1 MAPMKITP
9 DSSLLTAL
17 SNSPLHTGERKRA
30 TPDQGQIRQNT
41 DKADIAAKDDLIRR
55 ALADGNLRQQAVKM
69 AQAKRDAVSTMD
81 LGGPRGSV
89 TREVPFP
96 GGGNADSDSKPQFK
110 RLGQLLDLRV

>member
-9 DSSLLTAL
+9 DSSLFTAL

-41 DKADIAAKDDLIRR
+41 DKADIAAKDDLNRR
-55 ALADGNLRQQAVKM
+55 ALADGNLRQPAVKM
-69 AQAKRDAVSTMD
+69 AQDKRDAASTMD

-89 TREVPFP
+89 TRAVPFP
-96 GGGNADSDSKPQFK
+96 GGGNADRASPPPFTQLGKPY
-110 RLGQLLDLRV
+110 